1 VIQALRRFNA
11 AHVET
16 SLSNLGTSIRSDV
29 LQPLAELLRNPAA
42 EDWKLPARNWAS
54 VLQDARVRHARDAVR
69 LRDQTSLITLW
80 GAGKV
85 HVHRAPAE
93 VIESQKKL
101 YSIQNVRT
109 LEEFFSRGLRETTN
123 PTDPADVNEI
133 QRAFT
138 DASSCYSVW
147 IICDQGKAMSTLTV
161 QTTETGSLSETETFA
176 W

>member
-1 VIQALRRFNA
+1 MTTRESR
-11 AHVET
+11 
-16 SLSNLGTSIRSDV
+16 SDGIRSDV
-29 LQPLAELLRNPAA
+29 LQPLSELLRNPAA
-42 EDWKLPARNWAS
+42 DDWKWPARNWAS

-69 LRDQTSLITLW
+69 LRDQTNLITLW
-80 GAGKV
+80 GSGKV

-101 YSIQNVRT
+101 YGIQNVRT

-123 PTDPADVNEI
+123 PTDPVDVNEI

-138 DASSCYSVW
+138 DASTCYSVW

-161 QTTETGSLSETETFA
+161 QTTETGSLSDTETFA